1 MTEGPPPTI
10 VVDLAWQGGAR
21 FDGHAGDVPVVVDG
35 ARQAGPSPPQALVM
49 GLAGCM
55 GIDVVDILQ
64 KGRFAIDGL
73 RLRLEGD
80 RRAEVPR
87 RFTQIRLHFT
97 VTGDVPEDRVE
108 RAIALSRERYCTVW
122 HSLRQDI
129 ELWTSFEIVPPS
141 GS

>member
-1 MTEGPPPTI
+1 MSETPPTI
-10 VVDLAWQGGAR
+10 ELDLAWQGGAR
-21 FDGHAGDVPVVVDG
+21 FDGHAGGVPVVVDG
-35 ARQAGPSPPQALVM
+35 NRQAGPSPPQALVI

-73 RLRLEGD
+73 RLHLEGD
-80 RRAEVPR
+80 RRAQVPR

-141 GS
+141 GG